1 MSPELFV
8 LIVHHVGDP
17 AEVEKHTPRAHR
29 LPGEAPRSGRLRA
42 VRPDPA
48 RGVRRRHPRPRRH
61 PRRTRRR
68 HRRGPPS
75 CGPGSR
81 RYTVFTMGARR
92 AHPDVL
98 KAVRGEIR

>member
-17 AEVEKHTPRAHR
+17 AEVEKHTPGHIAYLEKHHAAGVFV
-29 LPGEAPRSGRLRA
+29 LSGQT
-42 VRPDPA
+42 RPEEYGGVILA
-48 RGVRRRHPRPRRH
+48 RGV
-61 PRRTRRR
+61 TRAELDAVIAEDPFVRS
-68 HRRGPPS
+68 GVS
-75 CGPGSR
+75 E
-81 RYTVFTMGARR
+81 YTVFTMGARR